1 MKHTLLIAAALL
13 LASFCY
19 GQKSTTARDISINSD
34 GNRDAAI
41 QEIQQAEKDSVK
53 RWKVSG
59 ILTFNVGATGLA
71 NWQAGGN
78 SSFNILASANV
89 NFRYHHNHLAWE
101 TNIYTEYGQAFVD
114 NTIHRWQKTNDKFE
128 LSTKFGWAFARQ
140 WYLTALGQFRTQYAN
155 GFDYSK
161 EDLRLLSNFLSPS
174 YTDISIGI
182 DWKPNEIFSVYI
194 SPLSGRITSCI
205 SKHVKYDDP
214 VDVNGNPKYD
224 LRNSYLGEEYVVDR
238 LLRGKNS
245 EYRADFGLSLK
256 GQVQYTKVKNLKVF
270 SAVTIF
276 TPYSKKF
283 GNFDIDWDVAVSY
296 QFLKV
301 LNVSAGTQFKYYDSV
316 KWKTKAEDI
325 AATQHVQFKVIFG
338 FGLGY
343 SF

>member
-1 MKHTLLIAAALL
+1 MIAS
-13 LASFCY
+13 LAVNA
-19 GQKSTTARDISINSD
+19 QKSTTAKDISINSD

-41 QEIQQAEKDSVK
+41 KEIAEAEKDSVK

-59 ILTFNVGATGLA
+59 ILSFNLGATGLA

-78 SSFNILASANV
+78 SSFNMLATANV
-89 NFRYHHNHLAWE
+89 NFLYHHNHIAWE
-101 TNIYTEYGQAFVD
+101 TAIYTAYGEAFVD
-114 NTIHRWQKTNDKFE
+114 NTKHPWQKTNDKFQV
-128 LSTKFGWAFARQ
+128 STKFGWAFARQ
-140 WYLTALGQFRTQYAN
+140 WYLTALGQFTTQYAN

-161 EDLRLLSNFLSPS
+161 DDLRLLSNFLSPS

-182 DWKPNEIFSVYI
+182 DWKPNDMFSVYI

-205 SKHVKYDDP
+205 SKHINPDDP
-214 VDVNGNPKYD
+214 IDDNGNPRYD
-224 LRNSYLGEEYVVDR
+224 LRNSYLGQEYVESR
-238 LLRGKNS
+238 LLRGKNA

-256 GQVQYTKVKNLKVF
+256 GQVVYDKVKNLKLM
-270 SAVTIF
+270 SSINIF

-283 GNFDIDWDVAVSY
+283 GNFDLDWDVAVSY

-316 KWKTKAEDI
+316 KWKTKEDDVE
-325 AATQHVQFKVIFG
+325 ATQHVQFKVIFG